1 LTDVTTIER
10 NLQVKTVK
18 QTLYVQSLKRQKSL
32 LQFISDNLPSLFF
45 PLKVNISMGMFTITT
60 KTELNLLEAV
70 NTVVGE
76 S

>member
-10 NLQVKTVK
+10 NLKVKTGK
-18 QTLYVQSLKRQKSL
+18 QTLYAQSLKRKKIL
-32 LQFISDNLPSLFF
+32 FQFISDNLFSLFF

>member
-1 LTDVTTIER
+1 MTDVTAIER
-10 NLQVKTVK
+10 NLKVKTVK
-18 QTLYVQSLKRQKSL
+18 QTLYAQSLKRQKSL
-32 LQFISDNLPSLFF
+32 FQFISDNLPSLFF
-45 PLKVNISMGMFTITT
+45 PLKVNISITITT